1 MQQSLRLERAVA
13 LTLRASAYIA
23 LTLAVTGLLLHVLKH
38 DYAGS
43 VLRAAVIFLLATPV
57 VRVAVLVIV
66 FLRERDMKYAL
77 IALAVLGIVIG
88 SSVLGMRLG

>member
-1 MQQSLRLERAVA
+1 MPQSTRLERAVA

-23 LTLAVTGLLLHVLKH
+23 LTLAATGLLLHVLKF
-38 DYAGS
+38 DLAGD

-57 VRVAVLVIV
+57 VRVAVLVVV
-66 FLRERDMKYAL
+66 FLREGDTKHAL

-88 SSVLGMRLG
+88 SSIVGIRLG